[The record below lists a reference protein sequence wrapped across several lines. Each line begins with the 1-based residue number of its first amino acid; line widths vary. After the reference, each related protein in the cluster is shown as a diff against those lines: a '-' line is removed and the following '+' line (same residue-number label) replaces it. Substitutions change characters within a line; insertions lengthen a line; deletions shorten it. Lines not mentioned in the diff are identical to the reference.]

1 MQGQI
6 FAQLLKF
13 IGFSYKISLT
23 VYFYQHSYSAVMTVT
38 ANKTAAS
45 LTFAS
50 FYRFGK
56 TSLLRLFKRFIE
68 ITSGIHQRLFG
79 ISHPYSGHF
88 SKLLDVFYIHMYK
101 FTVFS
106 L

>member
-56 TSLLRLFKRFIE
+56 TFLLHLLQSFVKVTTRVN
-68 ITSGIHQRLFG
+68 QRLFG